1 MNHFDIERNCLIK
14 GKDGNVLA
22 MDIEKAEL
30 PKIVFTKESVA
41 PEWYNI
47 LRASAIMYHE
57 LSNICEWLQELID
70 ISEAANGADDTTI
83 KNYIQLQNSILLTQ
97 QVAREGAE
105 NVVAENWRV

>member
-1 MNHFDIERNCLIK
+1 MNHFDIERNWLIK
-14 GKDGNVLA
+14 GKDGDVLA
-22 MDIEKAEL
+22 MDIEKGDA
-30 PKIVFTKESVA
+30 KIVFMKESVA

-47 LRASAIMYHE
+47 LRASALMYHE
-57 LSNICEWLQELID
+57 LSNICEGLQELID

-97 QVAREGAE
+97 QVAREGVE